1 MARFTSVHPLTLT
14 EPFARFTPVAGDPE
28 LFEVVSDDPAVV
40 LSLRGLGARFGIVED
55 PEPEDLKGA
64 ALDDALEEAGL
75 SKSGTV
81 KEKRARLA
89 EHQAQLQ
96 AEAQAQPEPTLTP
109 AELESQPVP
118 AVDDSHEPQD

>member
-1 MARFTSVHPLTLT
+1 MARFISVHPLTLT
-14 EPFARFTPVAGDPE
+14 EPAARFTPLAGDPA

-55 PEPEDLKGA
+55 PEPQDLKGA
-64 ALDDALEEAGL
+64 ALDDALEAAGL

-89 EHQAQLQ
+89 EHHAQLQ
-96 AEAQAQPEPTLTP
+96 AEAQAQPVPTP